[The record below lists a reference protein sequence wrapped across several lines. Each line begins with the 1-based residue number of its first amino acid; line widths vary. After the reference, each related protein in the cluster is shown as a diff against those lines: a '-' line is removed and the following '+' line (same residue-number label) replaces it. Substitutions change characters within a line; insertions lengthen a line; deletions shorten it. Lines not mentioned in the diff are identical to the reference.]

1 VQKPQL
7 DLMMLT
13 VIRLIIQVTTHFSSI
28 IVRPQKIFQSD
39 FSSFWTLLVVLK
51 WKLMQKNVRHFFLM
65 KNEIVLKGN

>member
-1 VQKPQL
+1 MQKPQL

-39 FSSFWTLLVVLK
+39 SSSFLDSVGGFEMETNAK
-51 WKLMQKNVRHFFLM
+51 KM
-65 KNEIVLKGN
+65 